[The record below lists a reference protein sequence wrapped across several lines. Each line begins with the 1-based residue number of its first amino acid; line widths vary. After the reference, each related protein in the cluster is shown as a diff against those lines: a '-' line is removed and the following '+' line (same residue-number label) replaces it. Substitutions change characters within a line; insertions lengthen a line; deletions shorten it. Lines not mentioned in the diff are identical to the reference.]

1 MEILLTESQLKKIL
15 TEERKGEVK
24 SIIDDSKKFTRKLL
38 KDVKQQFN
46 IDFTFALTWGS
57 VIGGFIGPVSRYLE
71 GRYPNLTQSDIVL
84 LSFGIL
90 LTFFSDNKDKLRKVL
105 NIIKERSLV
114 TVFDLGLSKAYDLR
128 DSFFGFIESLGITL
142 SKVSNMMIY
151 TFLIP
156 LVPMIKD
163 IADMSLTPEQLQII
177 LKSFLTYG
185 VAIISKSILT
195 ELLKKMFRRFKD

>member
-1 MEILLTESQLKKIL
+1 MEIILTESQLKKIL

-71 GRYPNLTQSDIVL
+71 GRYPNLTQSDIIL

-105 NIIKERSLV
+105 SIIKERSLV
-114 TVFDLGLSKAYDLR
+114 TVFDIGLSKAYDLR

-177 LKSFLTYG
+177 LKSFVTYG
-185 VAIISKSILT
+185 AAIISKSILT